1 MADQHL
7 TGGSGDAPLHDA
19 ATVVLLRD
27 SAAGIECLM
36 VRKNSG
42 QAFGGMWVFPG
53 GRVEEADGT
62 GVDGARRAAV
72 REAAE
77 ETGLVL
83 DAAALVPIS
92 HWTPPTSAPR
102 RYATWFFLGA
112 LPEDSADVIVD
123 GGEIGDHVWAPP
135 ALALERHAER
145 EIELVPPTWVTLQH
159 LAEAGAAMQGG
170 AAEAVEAAA
179 AGEIERFKTRV
190 VIENGVLITLWDPD
204 AGYARAELDAPGPRH
219 RLVMDPAGWRYERS
233 G

>member
-1 MADQHL
+1 MSEQHL
-7 TGGSGDAPLHDA
+7 TGGRGDIPMLDA

-27 SAAGIECLM
+27 SDAGIECLM

-62 GVDGARRAAV
+62 GVDGARQAAV

-83 DAAALVPIS
+83 DAARLVPIS
-92 HWTPPTSAPR
+92 HWTPPSTAPR
-102 RYATWFFLGA
+102 RYATWFFVGV
-112 LPEDSADVIVD
+112 LPDDAADVIVD
-123 GGEIGDHVWAPP
+123 GGEIGDHLWTPP
-135 ALALERHAER
+135 SAALALHRAG
-145 EIELVPPTWVTLQH
+145 EIELVPPTWVTLQR
-159 LAEAGAAMQGG
+159 LAEAGAG
-170 AAEAVEAAA
+170 ADGANAAVEAAVG
-179 AGEIERFKTRV
+179 GEIERFKTRV
-190 VIENGVLITLWDPD
+190 VIQDGVLVTVWDPD
-204 AGYARAELDAPGPRH
+204 AGYAAGELDAPGARH

>member
-1 MADQHL
+1 MAEQHL
-7 TGGSGDAPLHDA
+7 TGGRGSVPMLDA

-27 SAAGIECLM
+27 SEAGIECLM

-42 QAFGGMWVFPG
+42 QAFGGLWVFPG

-62 GVDGARRAAV
+62 GVDGARHAAV

-92 HWTPPTSAPR
+92 HWTPPASAPR

-112 LPEDSADVIVD
+112 LPDDAADVIVD
-123 GGEIGDHVWAPP
+123 GGEIGDHLWTPP
-135 ALALERHAER
+135 AVALERHRAG
-145 EIELVPPTWVTLQH
+145 EIELVPPTWVTLQR
-159 LAEAGAAMQGG
+159 LAEAGAAMDR
-170 AAEAVEAAA
+170 AVAAVEAAA
-179 AGEIERFKTRV
+179 AGEIERYKTRV
-190 VIENGVLITLWDPD
+190 VIKDGVLVTVWDPD
-204 AGYARAELDAPGPRH
+204 AGYARGELDAPGPRH
-219 RLVMDPAGWRYERS
+219 RLSMDPAGWRYERS

>member
-7 TGGSGDAPLHDA
+7 TGGSGDAPMHDA

-83 DAAALVPIS
+83 DPATLVPIS
-92 HWTPPTSAPR
+92 HWTPPATAPR
-102 RYATWFFLGA
+102 RYATRFFLGA
-112 LPEDSADVIVD
+112 LPDDAADVIVD
-123 GGEIGDHVWAPP
+123 GGEIGDHVWTPP
-135 ALALERHAER
+135 AVALERHGAG
-145 EIELVPPTWVTLQH
+145 EIELVPPTWVTLQR
-159 LAEAGAAMQGG
+159 LAEAGAVAAG
-170 AAEAVEAAA
+170 ATAAVEAAA
-179 AGEIERFKTRV
+179 AEEIERFKTRV
-190 VIENGVLITLWDPD
+190 VIKDGVLVTVWDPD
-204 AGYARAELDAPGPRH
+204 AGYARGDLDAPGARH
-219 RLVMDPAGWRYERS
+219 RLTMDPAGWRFERS